1 MANTKYNIGQK
12 LFVERRGECESIEIL
27 DICYVLDGRIN
38 NKKYITEWE
47 LEEAIKNNDVQLTP
61 EIYRKKKI
69 AEKRNQL
76 KKLQDELDSLEK
88 GIDKYWFPSLEKGN
102 DVD

>member
-12 LFVERRGECESIEIL
+12 LFVERNGECKPIKIV

-47 LEEAIKNNDVQLTP
+47 LDEAIDSGAIQLTP
-61 EIYRKKKI
+61 EVFRQKKI
-69 AEKRNQL
+69 AETKEQIS
-76 KKLQDELDSLEK
+76 KLQKELSELENK
-88 GIDKYWFPSLEKGN
+88 K
-102 DVD
+102 

>member
-12 LFVERRGECESIEIL
+12 LFVERKGECESLEIV

-47 LEEAIKNNDVQLTP
+47 LDEAIDSGAVQLTP
-61 EIYRKKKI
+61 EFFRQKKI
-69 AEKRNQL
+69 AEKKAQL
-76 KKLQDELDSLEK
+76 NKLQKELSDLEN
-88 GIDKYWFPSLEKGN
+88 IE
-102 DVD
+102 